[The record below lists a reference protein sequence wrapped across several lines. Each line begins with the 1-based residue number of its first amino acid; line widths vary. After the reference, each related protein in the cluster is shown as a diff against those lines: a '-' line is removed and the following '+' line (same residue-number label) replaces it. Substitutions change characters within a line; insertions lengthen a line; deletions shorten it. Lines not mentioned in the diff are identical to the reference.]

1 MPILTDEDLMPFGRF
16 EGQEMVKVPAWYL
29 IVLYED
35 GNITDKDVLRYIKS
49 NMASLKLEIKNIG
62 IYGIK
67 WR

>member
-1 MPILTDEDLMPFGRF
+1 MPWGRF
-16 EGQEMVKVPAWYL
+16 EGIEMSDVPAWYL

-35 GNITDKDVLRYIKS
+35 GNIQDKRVLRYIKS
-49 NMASLKLEIKNIG
+49 NMESLKLEIKNIG